1 MKRFKVPG
9 GGLHSVPDDGS
20 QDATITVG
28 MVPISEAQFQ
38 AMSAA
43 VVEAPGAAD
52 VKLAA
57 DAATARQYAKLQALI
72 NMTPAQVQAWV
83 SANVTTLAAA
93 QDAITTL
100 AVAVSILGRKL

>member
-1 MKRFKVPG
+1 MKRYKVPG

-20 QDATITVG
+20 QDSTITAG
-28 MVPISEAQFQ
+28 MVAISEAQFQ

-57 DAATARQYAKLQALI
+57 DATAARQYAKLQALI

-83 SANVTTLAAA
+83 IANVTTLSAA

>member
-20 QDATITVG
+20 QDGAITAG
-28 MVPISEAQFQ
+28 MVPISEVQFQ

-43 VVEAPGAAD
+43 GVEVPGAAD
-52 VKLAA
+52 VQLAA

-72 NMTPAQVQAWV
+72 AMTPAQVQAWV
-83 SANVTTLAAA
+83 SANVTTAEDMKDALA
-93 QDAITTL
+93 TL
-100 AVAVSILGRKL
+100 AIAVSILGRKL